1 MTKCSTAARFRS
13 TCSIPAPTSGSRNR
27 RRTSKA
33 RGNGERLRCAIFNIS
48 YCSSALFQGMATSAE
63 GSKPAVKVFVAT
75 TVMLT
80 FISFWRASA
89 IVLADLASSAYYA
102 GGDAEKVIGKS
113 APWFILGVMLFSYAV
128 RALYIESSSMF
139 VRGGVYRVV
148 KEAMGGTL
156 AKFSVSALLFDYVLT
171 GPISAVSAGQY
182 LAGFIKDMGDYFHRP
197 LHFSDDHFAAGLA
210 VLVVFYFWWKNTQG
224 MHESSQKALQIMI
237 ITTVMVVIL
246 IIWCTIT
253 VLRAPIQLPP
263 SPLQPGV
270 IPLNKESLGWLNGT
284 WFAHLTWI
292 ILFVGFGHSVL
303 AMSGE
308 ETLAQVNR
316 EIEHP
321 KLKNLE
327 KTGLVIFVYSL
338 LFTSLVSV
346 FAVMM
351 IPDKVRPD
359 YFANLIGGI
368 AMYLAGPIVLK
379 LLFHG
384 FVVVVG
390 VLILAG
396 AQNTS
401 IVGANGVLNR
411 VAEDGVLTDWFQKPQ
426 PKYGTSYRIINMIV
440 GMQLLTI
447 ILSKGNVYVLAGLY
461 AFGVIWSFALKS
473 LAVLVLRYTE
483 PENRQ
488 WKVPGNV
495 HVGGKEVPLG
505 LILISAVLLITAL
518 VNLFTKSEA
527 TIAGVTFSA
536 VFFALFTYSE
546 HRVAKERHGKP
557 ENLDQFRVYGNQE
570 LGSGALGVRPG
581 NILVAVRDPRNLYYL
596 RDVLR
601 NTDTNRQDVV
611 VMTARLYHREHSF
624 SGSAVVEASQVFD
637 HYEQE
642 LFTAAVAVAE
652 KEGKPV
658 SLLVVP
664 ATDVF
669 EAIIVTAQRLDASR
683 IVCGFSNKLT
693 PDEQAKSLGDAWERL
708 PEPRPRLILEI
719 HEPNGKIHEYPLG
732 PHAPRMR
739 TQDLELMHKVWLD
752 ITSDPKYCGAHHYHI
767 VAVALEELRRELN
780 SDQRS
785 EILQKL
791 LDEMHRDEAPG
802 RG

>member
-1 MTKCSTAARFRS
+1 
-13 TCSIPAPTSGSRNR
+13 
-27 RRTSKA
+27 
-33 RGNGERLRCAIFNIS
+33 
-48 YCSSALFQGMATSAE
+48 MATSA
-63 GSKPAVKVFVAT
+63 GSKPAIKVFVAT

-89 IVLADLASSAYYA
+89 IVLSDLASSAYYA

-113 APWFILGVMLFSYAV
+113 APWFILAVMLFSYCV

-148 KEAMGGTL
+148 KEAMGGGL

-182 LAGFIKDMGDYFHRP
+182 LAGFIKDMGVYMHRP

-210 VLVVFYFWWKNTQG
+210 VIVVLYFWWKNTQG
-224 MHESSQKALQIMI
+224 MHESSQKALQIMV

-263 SPLQPGV
+263 NPLHAGV
-270 IPLNKESLGWLNGT
+270 VPLNKESLGWLDTT
-284 WFAHLTWI
+284 WFRHLPLGILTSL

-327 KTGLVIFVYSL
+327 KTGLVIFIYSL
-338 LFTSLVSV
+338 LFTSLVSF
-346 FAVMM
+346 FAVMI

-368 AMYLAGPIVLK
+368 AVYLAGPESLK

-384 FVVVVG
+384 FVVLVG

-411 VAEDGVLTDWFQKPQ
+411 VAEDGVLTSWFQKPHNRF
-426 PKYGTSYRIINMIV
+426 GTSYRIINLIV
-440 GMQLLTI
+440 GLQILTI
-447 ILSKGNVYVLAGLY
+447 VLSRGNVYMLAALY
-461 AFGVIWSFALKS
+461 AFGVIWSFAMKS
-473 LAVLVLRYTE
+473 IAVLVLRYTE
-483 PENRQ
+483 PGNRD
-488 WKVPGNV
+488 WKVPGNL
-495 HVGGKEVPLG
+495 HIGKTEVPVG
-505 LILISAVLLITAL
+505 LILISAVLLITAV
-518 VNLFTKSEA
+518 VNLFTKYQA
-527 TIAGVTFSA
+527 TIAGVIFSA
-536 VFFALFTYSE
+536 FFFTIFTLSE
-546 HRVAKERHGKP
+546 RHVARERHGKP
-557 ENLDQFRVYGNQE
+557 EQLDQFRVYGNQE
-570 LGSGALGVRPG
+570 LGSGAMGVREG

-596 RDVLR
+596 RQVLAQT
-601 NTDTNRQDVV
+601 NTAKQDVV
-611 VMTARLYHREHSF
+611 VMSARLYHREPSF
-624 SGSAVVEASQVFD
+624 GGSSVMEAGQVFD

-652 KEGKPV
+652 KEGKPI

-669 EAIIVTAQRLDASR
+669 DAIMVTAQRLDSSR
-683 IVCGFSNKLT
+683 VICGLSNKLT
-693 PDEQAKSLGDAWERL
+693 ADEQAKLTGDAWERM
-708 PEPRPRLILEI
+708 PEPRPRVCLEVAA
-719 HEPNGKIHEYPLG
+719 PDGTVREYMIG
-732 PHAPRMR
+732 PHTPRLR
-739 TQDLELMHKVWLD
+739 PQDVELMHKLWLN
-752 ITSDPKYCGAHHYHI
+752 ITTDPKFAGAHHYHI
-767 VAVALEELRRELN
+767 VALALEELQREL
-780 SDQRS
+780 STDQRTQL
-785 EILQKL
+785 LQKL
-791 LDEMHRDEAPG
+791 QEEMNRSKEEPKN
-802 RG
+802 

>member
-1 MTKCSTAARFRS
+1 
-13 TCSIPAPTSGSRNR
+13 
-27 RRTSKA
+27 
-33 RGNGERLRCAIFNIS
+33 
-48 YCSSALFQGMATSAE
+48 MATSAE
-63 GSKPAVKVFVAT
+63 GTKPAVKVFVAT

-89 IVLADLASSAYYA
+89 IVLSDLASSAYYA

-113 APWFILGVMLFSYAV
+113 APWFILAVMLFSYAV

-182 LAGFIKDMGDYFHRP
+182 LAGFIKDIGVYLHRP
-197 LHFSDDHFAAGLA
+197 LNFSDDHFAAGLA
-210 VLVVFYFWWKNTQG
+210 IIVVIYFWWKNTQG
-224 MHESSQKALQIMI
+224 IHESSQKALQIMI

-327 KTGLVIFVYSL
+327 KTGLVIFLYSL
-338 LFTSLVSV
+338 LFTSLVSF
-346 FAVMM
+346 FAVMI
-351 IPDKVRPD
+351 IPDSVRPNF
-359 YFANLIGGI
+359 FANLIGGI
-368 AMYLAGPIVLK
+368 AMYLVGPTSVK

-384 FVVVVG
+384 FVVLVG

-411 VAEDGVLTDWFQKPQ
+411 VAEDGVLTSWFQKPHNR
-426 PKYGTSYRIINMIV
+426 YGTSYRIINLIV

-447 ILSKGNVYVLAGLY
+447 FLSLGNVYVLAALY
-461 AFGVIWSFALKS
+461 AFGVIWSFAMKS
-473 LAVLVLRYTE
+473 MAVLVLRFTE
-483 PENRQ
+483 PGNRE
-488 WKVPGNV
+488 WKVPGNI
-495 HVGGKEVPLG
+495 HIGKTEIPVGLAA
-505 LILISAVLLITAL
+505 ISAVLFITAV
-518 VNLFTKSEA
+518 VNLFTKYEA
-527 TIAGVTFSA
+527 TIAGLIFSA
-536 VFFALFTYSE
+536 AFFTIFTVSE
-546 HRVAKERHGKP
+546 RHVAKERHGKP
-557 ENLDQFRVYGNQE
+557 EQLDQFRVYGNQE
-570 LGSGALGVRPG
+570 LGSGAMGVRAG
-581 NILVAVRDPRNLYYL
+581 NVLVAVRDPRNLYYL
-596 RDVLR
+596 RHILSHT
-601 NTDTNRQDVV
+601 NTNKQDVV
-611 VMTARLYHREHSF
+611 VMSARLYHREHSF
-624 SGSAVVEASQVFD
+624 SGSTVFDATQVFD

-652 KEGKPV
+652 KEGKPIH
-658 SLLVVP
+658 LLVVP

-669 EAIIVTAQRLDASR
+669 EAIMVTAQRLDSSR
-683 IVCGFSNKLT
+683 VVCGLSNKLT
-693 PDEQAKSLGDAWERL
+693 SDEQAKLTGDAWERL
-708 PEPRPRLILEI
+708 PEPRPRLTLEVCA
-719 HEPNGKIHEYPLG
+719 PDGTVREYSLG
-732 PHAPRMR
+732 PHSPRMR
-739 TQDLELMHKVWLD
+739 PQDVELMHKLWLD
-752 ITSDPKYCGAHHYHI
+752 ITADPKFAGAHHYHI
-767 VAVALEELRRELN
+767 MALALEELKRELTTE
-780 SDQRS
+780 QRAQLL
-785 EILQKL
+785 EKL
-791 LDEMHRDEAPG
+791 HDEMNPPNPK
-802 RG
+802 

>member
-1 MTKCSTAARFRS
+1 MSS
-13 TCSIPAPTSGSRNR
+13 SSIPNIR
-27 RRTSKA
+27 R
-33 RGNGERLRCAIFNIS
+33 
-48 YCSSALFQGMATSAE
+48 
-63 GSKPAVKVFVAT
+63 PAVKVFVAT

-80 FISFWRASA
+80 FISFWRAAA

-113 APWFILGVMLFSYAV
+113 APWFILAVMLFSYCV

-139 VRGGVYRVV
+139 VRGCVYRVV

-182 LAGFIKDMGDYFHRP
+182 LAGFIEDIGKYVHHP
-197 LHFSDDHFAAGLA
+197 LVFSEDHFSAGFA
-210 VLVVFYFWWKNTQG
+210 VLIVLYFWWKNIQG
-224 MHESSQKALQIMI
+224 MHESSEKALQIMI
-237 ITTVMVVIL
+237 VTTVMVVIL

-253 VLRAPIQLPP
+253 VFSAPVHLPP
-263 SPLQPGV
+263 NPLHPGV
-270 IPLNKESLGWLNGT
+270 VKLTKESLGWLYGT
-284 WFAHLTWI
+284 RISQLTWI

-327 KTGLVIFVYSL
+327 KTGLVIFIYSL
-338 LFTSLVSV
+338 LFTSLVS
-346 FAVMM
+346 FYAVMI
-351 IPDKVRPD
+351 IPDHVRHE

-368 AMYLAGPIVLK
+368 AMYLIGPMSLK
-379 LLFHG
+379 LVFHA
-384 FVVVVG
+384 FVVLVG

-411 VAEDGVLTDWFQKPQ
+411 VAEDGVLTEWFQKPQ
-426 PKYGTSYRIINMIV
+426 KRFGTSYRIINLIV
-440 GMQLLTI
+440 GLQLLTI
-447 ILSKGNVYVLAGLY
+447 VLSRGNVYVLAGLY

-473 LAVLVLRYTE
+473 LAVLVLRFTE
-483 PENRQ
+483 PGNRQ
-488 WKVPGNV
+488 WKVPGNFHIAGHEIPV
-495 HVGGKEVPLG
+495 G

-536 VFFALFTYSE
+536 VFFAIFTYSE

-596 RDVLR
+596 REVLR
-601 NTDTNRQDVV
+601 AADTTRQDVV

-624 SGSAVVEASQVFD
+624 SGSAEVETSQVFD

-669 EAIIVTAQRLDASR
+669 EAIIVTAQRLDSSK
-683 IVCGFSNKLT
+683 IVCGLSNKLT
-693 PDEQAKSLGDAWERL
+693 PDEQAKLLGDAWERL
-708 PEPRPRLILEI
+708 PEPRPRLLLEI
-719 HEPNGKIHEYPLG
+719 HEPNGKVREYLLG

-739 TQDLELMHKVWLD
+739 PQDLELMHAVWLD
-752 ITSDPKYCGAHHYHI
+752 ITSDPKYCGAHHYHV
-767 VAVALEELRRELN
+767 VALALEELRRELN
-780 SDQRS
+780 SDQRA
-785 EILQKL
+785 EVLAKL
-791 LDEMHRDEAPG
+791 LDEMHRDRPPG
-802 RG
+802 QN

>member
-1 MTKCSTAARFRS
+1 
-13 TCSIPAPTSGSRNR
+13 
-27 RRTSKA
+27 
-33 RGNGERLRCAIFNIS
+33 
-48 YCSSALFQGMATSAE
+48 MATSVE
-63 GSKPAVKVFVAT
+63 GSKPAIKVFVAT

-89 IVLADLASSAYYA
+89 IVLSDLASSAYYA

-113 APWFILGVMLFSYAV
+113 APWFILAVMLFSYAV

-182 LAGFIKDMGDYFHRP
+182 LSGFIKDMGVYLHRP

-210 VLVVFYFWWKNTQG
+210 VIVVLYFWWKNTQG
-224 MHESSQKALQIMI
+224 MHESSQKALQIMA

-246 IIWCTIT
+246 LVWCTIT
-253 VLRAPIQLPP
+253 VLRAPVQLPP
-263 SPLQPGV
+263 NPLHAGV
-270 IPLNKESLGWLNGT
+270 VPLNKESLGWLNGT
-284 WFAHLTWI
+284 WFSHITWI

-338 LFTSLVSV
+338 LFTSLVSF
-346 FAVMM
+346 FAVMI
-351 IPDKVRPD
+351 IPDNVRPD

-368 AMYLAGPIVLK
+368 AMYLAGPESLK
-379 LLFHG
+379 LLFHA
-384 FVVVVG
+384 FVVLVG

-411 VAEDGVLTDWFQKPQ
+411 VAEDGVLTSWFQKPHNR
-426 PKYGTSYRIINMIV
+426 YGTSYRIINLII
-440 GMQLLTI
+440 GMQLLVI
-447 ILSKGNVYVLAGLY
+447 FLSLGNVYVLAALY
-461 AFGVIWSFALKS
+461 AFGVIWSFAMKS
-473 LAVLVLRYTE
+473 IAVLVLRFTE
-483 PENRQ
+483 PENRA
-488 WKVPGNV
+488 WKVPGNL
-495 HVGGKEVPLG
+495 HIGKTEIPVG
-505 LILISAVLLITAL
+505 LILISGVLLITAV
-518 VNLFTKSEA
+518 VNLFTKYEA
-527 TIAGVTFSA
+527 TIAGVIFSG
-536 VFFALFTYSE
+536 VFFTIFTVSE
-546 HRVAKERHGKP
+546 RHVTRERHGKP
-557 ENLDQFRVYGNQE
+557 EQLDQFRVYGNQE
-570 LGSGALGVRPG
+570 LGSGAMGVRPG

-596 RDVLR
+596 RHILGHT
-601 NTDTNRQDVV
+601 NTVNQDVV
-611 VMTARLYHREHSF
+611 VMSARLYHREHSF
-624 SGSAVVEASQVFD
+624 SGSAVLEASQVFD

-652 KEGKPV
+652 KEGKPI

-669 EAIIVTAQRLDASR
+669 EAIMVTAQRLDSSR
-683 IVCGFSNKLT
+683 VVCGLSNKLT
-693 PDEQAKSLGDAWERL
+693 ADEQAKLLGDAWERL
-708 PEPRPRLILEI
+708 PEPRPRLTLEVCA
-719 HEPNGKIHEYPLG
+719 PDGAVREYAIG
-732 PHAPRMR
+732 PHNPRLR
-739 TQDLELMHKVWLD
+739 PQDVELMHKLWLD
-752 ITSDPKYCGAHHYHI
+752 ITTDPKYAGVHHYHI
-767 VAVALEELRRELN
+767 VALALEELRREL
-780 SDQRS
+780 STEQRA
-785 EILQKL
+785 ELLQKL
-791 LDEMHRDEAPG
+791 QEEMHRSEPN
-802 RG
+802 